1 MAAAAAQGHAA
12 AQFNLVIMYY
22 AGSGVPRD
30 FDKALMWLEKAAKQ
44 GHSPALYSIG
54 DMYATGEG
62 VGRDDKKAFR
72 WFQKAADQGSARAQ
86 YRLGLMYDHG
96 PARARTLPGPF
107 NGIAWRRSKETLKHM

>member
-1 MAAAAAQGHAA
+1 MPAQAFLGILKRRSCGWKKLQNKVTVRRFIPSA
-12 AQFNLVIMYY
+12 
-22 AGSGVPRD
+22 
-30 FDKALMWLEKAAKQ
+30 
-44 GHSPALYSIG
+44 
-54 DMYATGEG
+54 MYATGEG